1 MEKNV
6 IVVDEQGK
14 QIGVTWPK
22 RARGLVKK
30 GRARYVDACTIC
42 LACPPDEDLEDI
54 QMNENIINIPEEEFE
69 QTKEAAQETFEE
81 TITPEY
87 ILESVAE
94 IIRRQKYIQS
104 VIAQL
109 ENLGP
114 EAAIALSQIVEK
126 HETTNQKLI
135 EFYQE
140 AYQKMVTPPDMTQ
153 IPDIAKNDY
162 KRDMSKLLIEE
173 IKKAEDADTK
183 NALSSALRDLFVG
196 W

>member
-1 MEKNV
+1 
-6 IVVDEQGK
+6 
-14 QIGVTWPK
+14 
-22 RARGLVKK
+22 
-30 GRARYVDACTIC
+30 
-42 LACPPDEDLEDI
+42 
-54 QMNENIINIPEEEFE
+54 MNENTINIQEEEFE
-69 QTKEAAQETFEE
+69 QTEEAAQETFEE
-81 TITPEY
+81 KITPEY

-114 EAAIALSQIVEK
+114 EAAIALSRIVEK

-135 EFYQE
+135 EF
-140 AYQKMVTPPDMTQ
+140 
-153 IPDIAKNDY
+153 Y